1 MNRIVLATRNKHK
14 IEEIQTILK
23 DLRLEILTL
32 NDFPDVP
39 VLKEEGSTFQENSL
53 QKAHAV
59 HVHTKLPALADD
71 SGLEVFFLNG
81 RPGVIS
87 ARYAGDGA
95 TDEENNAKLLGK
107 MRGVAPRRRR
117 AQFRAVLTLCSHN
130 GREVTEG
137 VGRVTAWYEWLRLR
151 SDLHP
156 GRIFTNVRRAHVGGE
171 EQDQSPSKGVGEDE
185 GDSEEGDGGRCL
197 KNPF

>member
-14 IEEIQTILK
+14 TEEIKTLLK

-32 NDFPDVP
+32 NDCPGAP
-39 VLKEEGSTFQENSL
+39 VLKEEGLTFQENSL
-53 QKAHAV
+53 QKAHAIYL
-59 HVHTKLPALADD
+59 HTKIPALADD

-95 TDEENNAKLLGK
+95 TDEENNEKLLGQ

-117 AQFRAVLTLCSHN
+117 AQFRAVLTLFGEN
-130 GREVTEG
+130 GTEVTEG
-137 VGRVTAWYEWLRLR
+137 IC
-151 SDLHP
+151 P
-156 GRIFTNVRRAHVGGE
+156 GRLAESPRGTNGFGYDPIFIPDGFSRTYAELTSGRRTRSVIA
-171 EQDQSPSKGVGEDE
+171 Q
-185 GDSEEGDGGRCL
+185 RRWRR
-197 KNPF
+197 

>member
-1 MNRIVLATRNKHK
+1 MNRIVLATRNNHK
-14 IEEIQTILK
+14 TEEIKTILK
-23 DLRLEILTL
+23 DLGLEILTL
-32 NDFPDVP
+32 SDFPDVP

-59 HVHTKLPALADD
+59 YLHTKIPALADD

-95 TDEENNAKLLGK
+95 TDEENNEKLLGQ

-117 AQFRAVLTLCSHN
+117 AQFRAVLTLFGDN
-130 GREVTEG
+130 GTEVTEG
-137 VGRVTAWYEWLRLR
+137 IC
-151 SDLHP
+151 P
-156 GRIFTNVRRAHVGGE
+156 GRLAESPRGTNGFGYDPIFIPDGFSRTYAELTFEEKNKISHRAKALE
-171 EQDQSPSKGVGEDE
+171 KMREILRQ
-185 GDSEEGDGGRCL
+185 R
-197 KNPF
+197 